1 MLPEVEIY
9 FETCER
15 LYQEYIEKRQRYY
28 NDLEA
33 TQELHRMYEKGID
46 EAREL
51 LANSE
56 NKLIA
61 WISKGGSDSN
71 RVWDFPEH
79 TEEILRLLPASSD
92 ALDDYAFKQGWCSTF
107 SKFKQAA
114 VNDGALFEPY
124 VQYRVND
131 SDEWNR
137 MIEVNMPNGK
147 VLKADTLKRRLT
159 GVREIVYHFA
169 NDEKYTFRM
178 SPEPV

>member
-9 FETCER
+9 FETAER
-15 LYQEYIEKRQRYY
+15 LRQEYTEKRQRYY
-28 NDLEA
+28 NDLGA
-33 TQELHRMYEKGID
+33 TQELNRQYDKGID

-61 WISKGGSDSN
+61 WIGKGGSDDY
-71 RVWDFPEH
+71 RVWDYPEH
-79 TEEILRLLPASSD
+79 TEEILRILPTSSD
-92 ALDDYAFKQGWCSTF
+92 ALDDFAAAQGWCSTF
-107 SKFKQAA
+107 SRFKQAA
-114 VNDGALFEPY
+114 INDGALFEPH

-147 VLKADTLKRRLT
+147 RLMADTLKRRLT